1 MDEWRKKR
9 DIMLHYNQTAA
20 SYDALYAK
28 EQSAKIEAALGTVA
42 LKKDSLMLDMGCGT
56 GLLFPHIADKSRL
69 LVGVDVSNR
78 LLKQAQ
84 KRAKQH
90 ANITLVQADADHTPF
105 KNRSFHNVFAITLLQ
120 NTPNPT
126 ATLREIVRI
135 AKPEATIMLTILKKK
150 SSRKLIE
157 ELLEKAQVDLTPLET
172 GAEIKDHIITCKKQ
186 QARSD
191 D

>member
-9 DIMLHYNQTAA
+9 GLVIHYNQTAA
-20 SYDALYAK
+20 SYDTQYAK
-28 EQSAKIEAALGTVA
+28 EQRAKMEAALGTVA

-56 GLLFPHIADKSRL
+56 GLLFGHIADKSRL

-84 KRAKQH
+84 RRAKQH

-135 AKPEATIMLTILKKK
+135 AKPEATIMLSILKKK

-191 D
+191 N

>member
-20 SYDALYAK
+20 SYDTQYAK
-28 EQSAKIEAALGTVA
+28 EQRAKMEAALGTVA
-42 LKKDSLMLDMGCGT
+42 LKKDSLMLDIGCGT
-56 GLLFPHIADKSRL
+56 GLLFRHIADKSRL
-69 LVGVDVSNR
+69 LVGVDISNR

-105 KNRSFHNVFAITLLQ
+105 KNRTFHNVFAITMLQ

-135 AKPEATIMLTILKKK
+135 AKPEATIMLSILKKK

-191 D
+191 N

>member
-9 DIMLHYNQTAA
+9 GLVIHYNQTAA
-20 SYDALYAK
+20 SYDTLYAK

-42 LKKDSLMLDMGCGT
+42 LKRNSLMLDMGCGT
-56 GLLFPHIADKSRL
+56 GLLFGHIADKSRL

-84 KRAKQH
+84 RRAKQH

-105 KNRSFHNVFAITLLQ
+105 KSRSFRNVFAITLLQ

-135 AKPEATIMLTILKKK
+135 AKPEATIVLTILKKK
-150 SSRKLIE
+150 FSRKLIE
-157 ELLEKAQVDLTPLET
+157 ELLERAQVDLTALET
-172 GAEIKDHIITCKKQ
+172 GAKIKDHIVTCKKQ
-186 QARSD
+186 RVRSD
-191 D
+191 K

>member
-1 MDEWRKKR
+1 V
-9 DIMLHYNQTAA
+9 IHYNQTAA
-20 SYDALYAK
+20 SYDTLYAK

-42 LKKDSLMLDMGCGT
+42 LKRNSLMLDMGCGT

-69 LVGVDVSNR
+69 LIGVDLSNR

-84 KRAKQH
+84 RRAKQH

-105 KNRSFHNVFAITLLQ
+105 KSRSFRNVFAITLLQ

-135 AKPEATIMLTILKKK
+135 AKPEATIVLTILKKK
-150 SSRKLIE
+150 FSRKLIE
-157 ELLEKAQVDLTPLET
+157 ELLERAQVDLTALET
-172 GAEIKDHIITCKKQ
+172 GAKIKDHIVTCKKQ
-186 QARSD
+186 RVRSD
-191 D
+191 K

>member
-20 SYDALYAK
+20 SYDTQYAK
-28 EQSAKIEAALGTVA
+28 EQRAKMEAALGTVA
-42 LKKDSLMLDMGCGT
+42 LKKDSLMLDIGCGT
-56 GLLFPHIADKSRL
+56 GLLFRHIADKSRL

-84 KRAKQH
+84 RRAKQH

-105 KNRSFHNVFAITLLQ
+105 KSRSFRNVFAITLLQ

-135 AKPEATIMLTILKKK
+135 AKPEATIVLTILKKK
-150 SSRKLIE
+150 FSRKLIE
-157 ELLEKAQVDLTPLET
+157 ELLERAQVDLTALET
-172 GAEIKDHIITCKKQ
+172 GAKTKDHIVTCKKQ
-186 QARSD
+186 RVRSD
-191 D
+191 K